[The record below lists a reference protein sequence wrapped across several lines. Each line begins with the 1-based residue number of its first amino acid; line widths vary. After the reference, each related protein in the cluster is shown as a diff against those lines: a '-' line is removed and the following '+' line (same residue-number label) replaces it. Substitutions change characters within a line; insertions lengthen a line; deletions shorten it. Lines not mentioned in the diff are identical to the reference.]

1 MPWPSGLSLKCSLS
15 GPWAMVHF
23 AVFSSHID
31 FVLPVVKNPAA
42 QRWWPADGNKAT
54 NHHFCSLLLGVLT

>member
-1 MPWPSGLSLKCSLS
+1 
-15 GPWAMVHF
+15 MVHF

-31 FVLPVVKNPAA
+31 FFLPVVKNPAA